1 MTLRESSPIVE
12 YPAQRGPYS
21 GEGKRRTYLAEVRL
35 ERGLTQYELADKVDV
50 AQTSVHWWES
60 GVNFLTYERCEA
72 LSKHLKVKPEILF
85 ARHNLDTVQM
95 FTDRIADGAHL
106 NHRVAVMMLDK
117 LRRVLAYRWKL
128 PDDLAADLNQT
139 YRWLLQEAFA
149 RHG

>member
-1 MTLRESSPIVE
+1 M
-12 YPAQRGPYS
+12 
-21 GEGKRRTYLAEVRL
+21 

-60 GVNFLTYERCEA
+60 GVNFLTYERCES
-72 LSKHLKVKPEILF
+72 LSTHLNVKPEILF
-85 ARHNLDTVQM
+85 TRHNLDTVQM
-95 FTDRIADGAHL
+95 FTDRIEQGAHL

-117 LRRVLAYRWKL
+117 LRRVMAYRWKL